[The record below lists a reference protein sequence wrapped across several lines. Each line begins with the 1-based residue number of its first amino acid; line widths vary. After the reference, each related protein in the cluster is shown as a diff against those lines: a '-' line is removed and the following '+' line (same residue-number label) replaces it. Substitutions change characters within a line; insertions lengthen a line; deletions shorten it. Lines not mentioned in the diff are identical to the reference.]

1 MNSLYHNSIAL
12 LFKNKNLF
20 VIFISRIAIEDK
32 VSKKEN
38 HRFRIEFKDQNERTN
53 PMKLNNNHEI

>member
-1 MNSLYHNSIAL
+1 MNSLYHRSIAL

-32 VSKKEN
+32 VSKKN
-38 HRFRIEFKDQNERTN
+38 HRFRIEFKDQTERTN